1 VTSSASE
8 QRGASRSAR
17 AAGTLYVERRWLSG
31 TQTVG
36 FAVIGVIAAVMLLD
50 TARRDPEKIPVT
62 ALVLLGF
69 AALALVLSL
78 SPLTDG
84 FSHIRV
90 DGSGLAL
97 WWGPLFRL
105 PAAELGDAVVVPE
118 REAGPAARRGRYRDV
133 RIPLGRASY
142 PNLGGAG
149 RAVFV
154 EQRRPGKGTIGWLL
168 ATRDPDAVVAALTRL
183 REGGD
188 SSRG

>member
-1 VTSSASE
+1 MTSSASD
-8 QRGASRSAR
+8 RTRPPRASRTDD
-17 AAGTLYVERRWLSG
+17 TLYVERRWLTRG
-31 TQTVG
+31 QV
-36 FAVIGVIAAVMLLD
+36 FVFVLIGAIGAFMLIAGPTREPRDL
-50 TARRDPEKIPVT
+50 RR
-62 ALVLLGF
+62 
-69 AALALVLSL
+69 LALVYAGLLALLFLISL
-78 SPLTDG
+78 TPLTDG

-90 DGSGLAL
+90 SGSGLAL

-149 RAVFV
+149 PGVFV
-154 EQRRPGKGTIGWLL
+154 EQRRPGKPPIGWLL
-168 ATRDPDAVVAALTRL
+168 ATRDPEAVVAALTRL